1 MLLSKLHLA
10 FLDIE
15 STSWLYSHENGLL
28 EIFLTVCGTSEA
40 GFSGQDARR
49 QQMSCAA
56 AALLWPSGARFFAT
70 PRPRLNPTV
79 SLNLNPDRLIQAVI
93 TRARRAL
100 L

>member
-1 MLLSKLHLA
+1 MMLLSKLHLA
-10 FLDIE
+10 FLDIK

-49 QQMSCAA
+49 QQM

-70 PRPRLNPTV
+70 PRPRLNPHC
-79 SLNLNPDRLIQAVI
+79 
-93 TRARRAL
+93 
-100 L
+100 